1 MGTWETWG
9 SVSAIVLA
17 SEVFEGEIGFP
28 KQGATVAPLRTTV
41 SHIAAAAPGAGA
53 RHLTAT
59 TSSK

>member
-17 SEVFEGEIGFP
+17 SEVFEIGFP
-28 KQGATVAPLRTTV
+28 KQGATVAPLGPTV

-53 RHLTAT
+53 RQLTAT